1 MIMLNRKIK
10 NLLSFL
16 LIAIISVSSAGCT
29 DCSQGG
35 GTSSGGVID
44 TSDVKAY
51 DYTTGVNLSGEE
63 YTLVNNGV
71 AVYNILIP
79 ADVSDDV
86 LSYVTELNDYFNDV
100 TGTRLKV
107 VKENPEN
114 SISGNYI
121 SVGNTQAASAAGIV
135 TDDIKYDGFVIKTV
149 SKNVYIAARLEQGI
163 QNGVYSFLERFLGVR
178 WLTARETHIPS
189 SATVKIHECDILEEP
204 RFQMRDWMGGDYN
217 NVAFAAH
224 RRFYR
229 GDELYC
235 NDYGSTH
242 NTTDNANNTKI
253 GYVKKVDVD
262 PTDPEGRKLGETHPE
277 YFSDLTNTAKDY
289 ELCMTSGISE
299 DGKLEE
305 GQSVASLM
313 IDNMKKSLANDSE
326 TKQIEYFMV
335 GHVDNRNAYCKCETC
350 EQRRLK
356 YTDSG
361 IWVMFINVIEEEVNS
376 WLKEEQGREVNFVI
390 FAYQYTYAAPVT
402 KNADGTYTAISPLC
416 EANDNVVIRIAP
428 IDANFTYSYV
438 DSRQE
443 ETALNAINGWASVA
457 KQFMLWD
464 YVTNYIEYY
473 WYFPTTHYMKENLE
487 VFENIGCVYA
497 MLQSSYTQ
505 NTIWFDDMRNYIA
518 SRLFWNADWDVE
530 FLMNEYIE
538 LFYGPVADDVKKVVG
553 LFENHYNELRI
564 EGKLEV
570 SILSEGSSFINR
582 NYASEIN
589 PLPWLNKILRTIDNA
604 IVAVENNADVSYN
617 DAQTAIYKLEDVK
630 ITPMRMILRN
640 YTAYYQEDSK
650 TEFAIEF
657 FDLVESHGIKNLGE
671 TSGRSVATRK
681 AECGLG

>member
-29 DCSQGG
+29 DCAQGG

-313 IDNMKKSLANDSE
+313 IDNMKKSLASDAE

-570 SILSEGSSFINR
+570 SILSESSSFINR

>member
-1 MIMLNRKIK
+1 MLNRKIK

-29 DCSQGG
+29 DCAQGG

-313 IDNMKKSLANDSE
+313 IDNMKKSLASDAE

-570 SILSEGSSFINR
+570 SILSESSSFINR